1 MMTIIRTAFL
11 LVAALCLIT
20 STLIA
25 GKDNQR
31 RHIIARGDYAYPP
44 YEFLDAS
51 GNPAG
56 YNVDLIRAIGQI
68 MDLDVEIRLGPWN
81 EVRTDL
87 EQGRIDMLL
96 GMYYSPA
103 RDRLVDFTLPHTIV
117 HHSIFVRKG
126 SYINSLADLRSKQVI
141 VQKGDIMNDYALEN
155 HITPFLVLT
164 GSQLDAIRMLSSGRH
179 DAALLAETQG
189 LYHAEKYGL
198 SNITTAG
205 PPFQPRDYCFAVRQG
220 DRELAAILNQGIG
233 ILKSTGRYEKIYNTW
248 LGSMKPSSSMPLWLL
263 PYGAAALGLALI
275 LIVAILAWTR
285 LLKLRVVQRT
295 RELDM
300 ELKLRTRAE
309 EELRISNTLLMTQ
322 QETSLD
328 GILIVDG
335 HGRILSYNTRFAT
348 IWSIPEEILETRSDD
363 RALSHVLT
371 LLADPTGFI
380 ERVRYLYDHPAE
392 TSFEEIAFKDG
403 RVFARYSSPIM
414 ASPEE
419 YLGRVWY
426 FRDVTAE
433 HQAMKDILESEIR
446 YRTLFENAND
456 AIFTMKDAVFTDCNE
471 RTYELFGCA
480 REDIIGRTIHDV
492 SPPLQP
498 DGGNSREQGL
508 ERISA
513 AYAGQPQFFEWV
525 HRRFD
530 GTPFNVEISLKRID
544 IMGQTYL
551 QAMVRD
557 ITMRKKAEAELQYE
571 HKLNMTMIQTSPAFI
586 VVISGDG
593 RTMLMNR
600 SMLSALGYA
609 ESEVIGRNYI
619 DTFVPESERE
629 MLAKIFQDI
638 TEMRSD
644 TTNENRIVAKDGRQI
659 LVEWHGKAVFDG
671 AGAFQFF
678 FGMGIDIT
686 ERRKAETQKD
696 ADQALIR
703 ESEARF
709 RAIIDN
715 MQDIYYRADMEG
727 RITFAS
733 PSVLGLLGYDSLDQI
748 IGFDIARNIYADPE
762 NRSAFMASMKKTGSV
777 TGFETRL
784 KRRDC
789 SVIYVSTSS
798 HFIRDDNGTVT
809 GIEGILHDIT
819 ENKRMESLREAMV
832 EALRRSERRLADIIE
847 FLPDATFI
855 IDRDK
860 KIIEWNRAMEE
871 MTGAHRNDIIGKDHA
886 EAAVFFYGSPREYL
900 MDLIGKDDEEI
911 KLKYYFVQRKGDTYF
926 GEAYAPALYQGKGGY
941 IWAIAS
947 PIYDN
952 NGDII
957 GIIESIR
964 DITDKRNAEE
974 ALRSSEETFRA
985 LAENSLDVIMRFDPE
1000 GRHLYVNPAVEGQTG
1015 MPPAA
1020 FIGKTHRELGFSAE
1034 LCEKWEDATRFVIDH
1049 RTTHR
1054 IEFQLPAG
1062 NWIDWIL
1069 MPEFDEE
1076 KKVKAVITSARDITE
1091 QKKMVERVRES
1102 LREKEVLLRELYH
1115 RTKNNM
1121 QVIYSLMSLEAEKT
1135 GNEALRAA
1143 FDLIGSK
1150 IRTMALVHQKLYES
1164 RDLTSIS
1171 LNEYIADIV
1180 TLIVS
1185 NSRAAAGRISVDQDI
1200 DPCNVSIDTAIPFGL
1215 VLNELISNSVLHAFP
1230 GDRRGT
1236 IAITLRASTDEITL
1250 LYRDDGIGL
1259 SPEINPLESP
1269 SLGLTIIREIVRHQL
1284 HGRIRF
1290 HGGSGFSCDISLK
1303 TKLYRLRM

>member
-1 MMTIIRTAFL
+1 MTIIRAAFL
-11 LVAALCLIT
+11 LVTALCLIASPLT
-20 STLIA
+20 
-25 GKDNQR
+25 GNNDPR

-56 YNVDLIRAIGQI
+56 YNVDLIRAIGRI

-87 EQGRIDMLL
+87 ELGRIDMLL

-103 RDRLVDFTLPHTIV
+103 RDRSVDFTLPHTIV

-126 SYINSLADLRSKQVI
+126 SSINSLADLRAKRVI
-141 VQKGDIMNDYALEN
+141 VQKGDIMNDYALEKN
-155 HITPFLVLT
+155 ITPFLVLT
-164 GSQLDAIRMLSSGRH
+164 DSQLDAIRTLSSGRY

-220 DRELAAILNQGIG
+220 DRELAAILNQGIA
-233 ILKSTGRYEKIYNTW
+233 ILKSTGHYEKIYNTW
-248 LGSMKPSSSMPLWLL
+248 LGSMKPQSLMPLWLV

-285 LLKLRVVQRT
+285 LLKVRVAQRT
-295 RELDM
+295 GELDK
-300 ELKLRTRAE
+300 ELTLRTQAE

-328 GILIVDG
+328 GILIVDRRG
-335 HGRILSYNTRFAT
+335 GILSYNKRFAA

-414 ASPEE
+414 TGPEE

-456 AIFTMKDAVFTDCNE
+456 AIFTMKDAVFTDCNA

-480 REDIIGRTIHDV
+480 REDIIGKTPYDF
-492 SPPLQP
+492 SPPHQP
-498 DGGNSREQGL
+498 DGGDSREKAL
-508 ERISA
+508 EYISA

-525 HRRFD
+525 HRRLD
-530 GTPFNVEISLKRID
+530 GSPFNVEVSLKRID

-557 ITMRKKAEAELQYE
+557 ITMRKKSEAELQYE
-571 HKLNMTMIQTSPAFI
+571 HELNMTMIQTSPAFI

-619 DTFVPESERE
+619 DTFVPESDRE
-629 MLAKIFQDI
+629 MLATIFQDI
-638 TEMRSD
+638 TEMRSNS
-644 TTNENRIVAKDGRQI
+644 TNENRIMAKDGRQI

-686 ERRKAETQKD
+686 ERRKAEAQKD

-709 RAIIDN
+709 RNIIEN

-733 PSVLGLLGYDSLDQI
+733 PSILGLLGYDSLDQI
-748 IGFDIARNIYADPE
+748 IGFDIVRNIYVDPE
-762 NRSAFMASMKKTGSV
+762 NRSAFMASMKKTSSV

-784 KRRDC
+784 KRRDGT
-789 SVIYVSTSS
+789 VIYVSTSS

-809 GIEGILHDIT
+809 GVEGILHDIT

-855 IDRDK
+855 IDKDK

-911 KLKYYFVQRKGDTYF
+911 KLQYTFVQRKADTYY
-926 GEAYAPALYQGKGGY
+926 GEAYAPALYQGKGGH

-947 PIYDN
+947 PIYDT

-964 DITDKRNAEE
+964 DIT
-974 ALRSSEETFRA
+974 
-985 LAENSLDVIMRFDPE
+985 
-1000 GRHLYVNPAVEGQTG
+1000 
-1015 MPPAA
+1015 
-1020 FIGKTHRELGFSAE
+1020 
-1034 LCEKWEDATRFVIDH
+1034 
-1049 RTTHR
+1049 
-1054 IEFQLPAG
+1054 
-1062 NWIDWIL
+1062 
-1069 MPEFDEE
+1069 
-1076 KKVKAVITSARDITE
+1076 E
-1091 QKKMVERVRES
+1091 QKKIMERLSES

-1121 QVIYSLMSLEAEKT
+1121 QVIYSLMSLEAEKP

-1171 LNEYIADIV
+1171 LNDYIADIV

-1185 NSRAAAGRISVDQDI
+1185 NSQAAAGRISVDQDV

-1215 VLNELISNSVLHAFP
+1215 VLNELISNSVQHAFP

-1236 IAITLRASTDEITL
+1236 IGIRLRASTDEITL
-1250 LYRDDGIGL
+1250 AYRDNGIGL
-1259 SPEINPLESP
+1259 PPEIDPLESP

-1284 HGRIRF
+1284 HGHIRF
-1290 HGGSGFSCDISLK
+1290 HAGNGFSCDISLK